1 MAKLRVWN
9 LMTGHEDWQG
19 NWQNIPNSAGG
30 VSVRFDFRNTGDKVI
45 KYATFVFIFVNR
57 VADPVA
63 RKNVKFTGPLK
74 PGDTFKGALWE
85 NAIYD
90 NTVAAVFLEGVAIE
104 YMDGTTE
111 AITHDNIDFSKPWF

>member
-9 LMTGHEDWQG
+9 LATGHQDWDG
-19 NWQNIPNSAGG
+19 SWRDVPNSAGG

-45 KYATFVFIFVNR
+45 KYTAFIFIFINR
-57 VADPVA
+57 VADPVG
-63 RKNVKFTGPLK
+63 RDTVKFTGPLK
-74 PGDTFKGALWE
+74 PGDTFKGTLWE

-90 NTVAAVFLEGVAIE
+90 HTIAGVFLEGVAIQ

-111 AITHDNIDFSKPWF
+111 AIPHDDIDFSKPWF